1 MVAYLHGNVS
11 VGYCLTDMRKGLIG
25 RRCSICNKQ
34 YSPSKLLYP
43 IEKKDY
49 SIDPFIRGE
58 WKTLRVYLEH
68 AYMLTIFGYS
78 APQSDVEAI
87 ELMKGA
93 WGDKYKRNIEQI
105 EIIDFKSEEE
115 LRETWQAFI
124 HTHHYDVT
132 NDFYKSS
139 IGLFPRRTCEAEWN
153 YSMPEK
159 IEFYPQNPIPR
170 NLGFEELWDWYL
182 PLIKAENEKA

>member
-1 MVAYLHGNVS
+1 M
-11 VGYCLTDMRKGLIG
+11 I
-25 RRCSICNKQ
+25 
-34 YSPSKLLYP
+34 
-43 IEKKDY
+43 
-49 SIDPFIRGE
+49 
-58 WKTLRVYLEH
+58 
-68 AYMLTIFGYS
+68 TIFGYS

-93 WGDKYKRNIEQI
+93 WGDKYKRDIEQI
-105 EIIDFKSEEE
+105 EIIDLKGEEE

-159 IEFYPQNPIPR
+159 LEFYPQNPIPR

-182 PLIKAENEKA
+182 PLIKAENKKA